1 MKDRPSPGPERDALP
16 TDVAERL
23 LARAAELDSAQ
34 RDSTQIARLRE
45 AAAEAG
51 MLPSAFDA
59 ALAELRAEGQRRP
72 AKSVARDRRQGR
84 AVLIAIIVAFTAAIT
99 TGRAIHAHRA
109 GVEQAFLLRCLSPG
123 DAAALVRPIVD
134 PGTTRLRIS
143 SRRAPH
149 VLTVRTATKEQM
161 DQVRAVLERQDG
173 AACEVP
179 AAGQPQ
185 K

>member
-1 MKDRPSPGPERDALP
+1 MKDQSSPDPEREALP
-16 TDVAERL
+16 TDVADRL

-34 RDSTQIARLRE
+34 RGSTEIARLRE

-59 ALAELRAEGQRRP
+59 ALAELRAEHQRRP
-72 AKSVARDRRQGR
+72 AKATARDRRQGT
-84 AVLIAIIVAFTAAIT
+84 AVLLAVLVAFTAFIT
-99 TGRAIHAHRA
+99 TGWAIRSHRT
-109 GVEQAFLLRCLSPG
+109 GVEQAFLLRCLPPG
-123 DAAALVRPIVD
+123 DAAALLRPVVD
-134 PGTTRLRIS
+134 PATTRLRIS

-161 DQVRAVLERQDG
+161 DEVRAQLERQDG
-173 AACEVP
+173 AACYVP